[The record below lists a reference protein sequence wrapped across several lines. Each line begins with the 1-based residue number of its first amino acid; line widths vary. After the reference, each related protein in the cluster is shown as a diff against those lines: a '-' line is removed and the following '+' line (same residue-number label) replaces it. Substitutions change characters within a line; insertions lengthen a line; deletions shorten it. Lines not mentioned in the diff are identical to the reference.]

1 MLWPDQRWPQD
12 VGALAVIDG
21 TRFLESDGRFRLEAA
36 REGVLR
42 RLHLLPRF
50 RQVLV
55 TPPRGLGWPLWV
67 DDPGFDL
74 RHHVD
79 VAQVPVPGDEVQLL
93 QTVERLR
100 RRRLDPQR
108 PLWEMWFLPG
118 LRGSRVGLF
127 IRLHHVVADG
137 IAGVASLT
145 RFLDDRPEAEPPTT
159 PSWEPTPRPS
169 NRDLLADNLRRRAA
183 RLADVLSSITRPV
196 ELIRGALAAW
206 PSLREVLAQEPGPR
220 TSLNRLVGTDRTFGL
235 IREDLDVVKQV
246 AHAHGATINDVL
258 LTITAAGL
266 QALLQ
271 GRREAADNLPIYVP
285 VSLRSKRAPTPGG
298 NLITQMVVRLPL
310 GTADPVLRLR
320 EISAETARRKA
331 VARPSL
337 GTTFRGKLISAL
349 LLRRIAGQ
357 RVNVETADLPGP
369 QQPLYLA
376 GARLLEV
383 FPLLNLIGNVSL
395 GVGAIS
401 YAGQFNVMVIADGE
415 GYPDLDEFT
424 AAARKELRALAD
436 IPVRSHP

>member
-1 MLWPDQRWPQD
+1 MLWPDERWPQD
-12 VGALAVIDG
+12 VGALAIVDG

-36 REGVLR
+36 REEVR
-42 RLHLLPRF
+42 RRPHFLPRS
-50 RQVLV
+50 RQVLI

-67 DDPGFDL
+67 DDPAFDL

-93 QTVERLR
+93 TTVERLR
-100 RRRLDPQR
+100 RRRLDPRR

-118 LRGSRVGLF
+118 LPESRIGLF

-137 IAGVASLT
+137 IAGIASLT
-145 RFLDDRPEAEPPTT
+145 RFLDDGPEVEL
-159 PSWEPTPRPS
+159 PSMRTWQPAPRPS
-169 NRDLLADNLRRRAA
+169 NRELLVDNVQRRAG
-183 RLADVLSSITRPV
+183 RLAELFSAMANPAG
-196 ELIRGALAAW
+196 LIRNVRAEL
-206 PSLREVLAQEPGPR
+206 PSLREVLAQAPGPR
-220 TSLNRLVGTDRTFGL
+220 TSLNRLVGSDRTFGL
-235 IREDLDVVKQV
+235 IRGDLDVVRRA

-258 LTITAAGL
+258 LTITAGGVR
-266 QALLQ
+266 ALLQ
-271 GRREAADNLPIYVP
+271 GRGEAAENLPIYVP
-285 VSLRSKRAPTPGG
+285 VSLRNKQAPARGG

-310 GTADPVLRLR
+310 AIADPALRLR

-331 VARPSL
+331 MARPSL

-369 QQPLYLA
+369 QQPLYFA

-401 YAGQFNVMVIADGE
+401 YAGQFEIMIVADGE

-424 AAARKELRALAD
+424 AAAQKDLRALAAT
-436 IPVRSHP
+436 PAWSHS

>member
-1 MLWPDQRWPQD
+1 
-12 VGALAVIDG
+12 
-21 TRFLESDGRFRLEAA
+21 
-36 REGVLR
+36 
-42 RLHLLPRF
+42 
-50 RQVLV
+50 
-55 TPPRGLGWPLWV
+55 
-67 DDPGFDL
+67 
-74 RHHVD
+74 
-79 VAQVPVPGDEVQLL
+79 
-93 QTVERLR
+93 
-100 RRRLDPQR
+100 
-108 PLWEMWFLPG
+108 
-118 LRGSRVGLF
+118 
-127 IRLHHVVADG
+127 
-137 IAGVASLT
+137 VASLT

-271 GRREAADNLPIYVP
+271 GRGEAADNLPIYVP